1 MRDDHATDL
10 ELIIDKVRRAGALAQ
25 HLKTNG
31 LKTSYKSDGSIVTN
45 ADTEVNLWLKEALLA
60 ARPDYGWQSE
70 EEADNAERL
79 TSLRTFVLDPIDGTM
94 NLMCRIP
101 FVGISVAL
109 VDAQGPR
116 IAAVA
121 SVADGVIY
129 TAVRGQGA
137 FRDGVKLDLLQAK
150 PSELIV
156 LSTGLLDAL
165 VAGHAEAY
173 AAMRKIGKIRN
184 LGAQALNLCFV
195 AGGGLAAVAS
205 IEAKVWD
212 EAAGGLIVREAGGIW
227 TAASDRANWRS
238 PSQMMTIRQQ
248 RSLAAHP
255 HVVEKATVALRPEL
269 YLREYKS

>member
-1 MRDDHATDL
+1 MNDKTIQSTLEAILRDAMSLARKAPPSRADFKAAQDYVTDV
-10 ELIIDKVRRAGALAQ
+10 DLAVDAF
-25 HLKTNG
+25 LAEK
-31 LKTSYKSDGSIVTN
+31 LSVLTSGTPV
-45 ADTEVNLWLKEALLA
+45 L
-60 ARPDYGWQSE
+60 SE
-70 EEADNAERL
+70 ERAVEETGELDGYWI
-79 TSLRTFVLDPIDGTM
+79 VDPIDGTM

-129 TAVRGQGA
+129 SAARGQGA
-137 FRDGVKLDLLQAK
+137 FRDGVRLDLSQTK

-156 LSTGLLDAL
+156 LSTGLLDVL
-165 VAGHAEAY
+165 VAKHADAY
-173 AAMRKIGKIRN
+173 ADMRRIGKIRN

-212 EAAGGLIVREAGGIW
+212 EAAGGLIVREAGGVW
-227 TAASDRANWRS
+227 TAVSDHANWRS
-238 PSQMMTIRQQ
+238 PSEMMTIRQQ

-255 HVVEKATVALRPEL
+255 GIIKGASEALQPVFA
-269 YLREYKS
+269 

>member
-1 MRDDHATDL
+1 MDDKTIQTALETILREAMTLARRTPPSRADFKAAQDYVTDV
-10 ELIIDKVRRAGALAQ
+10 DLAVDAF
-25 HLKTNG
+25 L
-31 LKTSYKSDGSIVTN
+31 
-45 ADTEVNLWLKEALLA
+45 AEELA
-60 ARPDYGWQSE
+60 ALTPGTPVLSE
-70 EEADNAERL
+70 ERAVEETGELDGYWI
-79 TSLRTFVLDPIDGTM
+79 VDPIDGTM

-109 VDAQGPR
+109 VDEYGPR

-129 TAVRGQGA
+129 SAARGQGA
-137 FRDGVKLDLLQAK
+137 FRDNVKLDLSQAK
-150 PSELIV
+150 ASELIV

-165 VAGHAEAY
+165 MAGHADAY
-173 AAMRKIGKIRN
+173 AGMRKIGKVRN

-205 IEAKVWD
+205 IEARVWD
-212 EAAGGLIVREAGGIW
+212 EAAGGLIVREAGGVW

-238 PSQMMTIRQQ
+238 PSQMMAIRQQ

-255 HVVEKATVALRPEL
+255 AVVREAADALKPVL
-269 YLREYKS
+269 G